1 MFDLSHFFVALSSYM
16 MSLFFQIPDKC
27 PVEEET
33 STVHTELT
41 ETASEISSSD
51 LHDEMINKK

>member
-1 MFDLSHFFVALSSYM
+1 MVEPSQVFIALSSYM
-16 MSLFFQIPDKC
+16 MSLIFQIPDKC